1 MRKRTLRAAGS
12 IRKTFT
18 LWFIVIIA
26 ISVGFFA
33 GVELVLAR
41 LGLLGELDTM
51 GKAIPVILSS
61 LLILPF
67 GIGTA
72 IFALRFPMRP
82 VRQLLHG
89 MNRLAEGHFEE
100 RLDFG
105 DVGPMKELAD
115 TFNTLAGELQ
125 NTEMLRSD
133 FVNNFSHE
141 FKTPLVSI
149 HGFAQLLQKG
159 QNLTDDQREYVD
171 VIADESMRLA
181 YMATNV
187 LNLTKIENQ
196 SILTNAVEFNLS
208 EQLRKCILLL
218 EKKWAEKELSFTAEF
233 GEHFVQAD
241 QELLKQVWVNLLD
254 NAIKFSP
261 RGREIGVEIRRT
273 TEGTQITVANH
284 GPMITQD
291 EQKRLYDKFWQGDTS
306 HAAQGTGIGLSVV
319 KKIVEL
325 HKGSIAVRSN
335 EQETAFIVTLPDQ
348 TAAQE

>member
-1 MRKRTLRAAGS
+1 
-12 IRKTFT
+12 
-18 LWFIVIIA
+18 
-26 ISVGFFA
+26 
-33 GVELVLAR
+33 
-41 LGLLGELDTM
+41 
-51 GKAIPVILSS
+51 
-61 LLILPF
+61 
-67 GIGTA
+67 
-72 IFALRFPMRP
+72 
-82 VRQLLHG
+82 
-89 MNRLAEGHFEE
+89 
-100 RLDFG
+100 
-105 DVGPMKELAD
+105 MKELAD

-218 EKKWAEKELSFTAEF
+218 EKKWAEKELSFAAEF
-233 GEHFVQAD
+233 GEHFVRAD
-241 QELLKQVWVNLLD
+241 QEMLKQVWVNLLD

-261 RGREIGVEIRRT
+261 HGREIGVDIRRT

>member
-1 MRKRTLRAAGS
+1 MKHSNHRAASS

-18 LWFIVIIA
+18 LWVIVIVA
-26 ISVGFFA
+26 CSVGFFA
-33 GVELVLAR
+33 GVELVMAR
-41 LGLLGELDTM
+41 LGLLGELDTV
-51 GKAIPVILSS
+51 GKAVPVILSS

-67 GIGTA
+67 SICIT
-72 IFALRFPMRP
+72 IFAIRYPMRP
-82 VRQLLHG
+82 IKKMIHG

-105 DVGPMKELAD
+105 EVSPLKELAD

-125 NTEMLRSD
+125 NTELLRSD

-141 FKTPLVSI
+141 FKTPIVSI

-159 QNLTDDQREYVD
+159 KNLTDDQQEYVD

-196 SILTNAVEFNLS
+196 SIITNKKEFNLS
-208 EQLRKCILLL
+208 EQVRKCILLL
-218 EKKWAEKELSFTAEF
+218 EKKWTEKELEF
-233 GEHFVQAD
+233 EATFDEYTIQGD

-261 RGREIGVEIRRT
+261 EKGEITIEIK
-273 TEGTQITVANH
+273 EEADWIYVAVKNN
-284 GPMITQD
+284 GPMIT
-291 EQKRLYDKFWQGDTS
+291 EEERKRLFDKFWQGDTS
-306 HAAQGTGIGLSVV
+306 HASQGTGIGLSVV

-325 HKGSIAVRSN
+325 HKGKINVDSTP
-335 EQETAFIVTLPDQ
+335 EETAFVVRLPKGKSS
-348 TAAQE
+348 